1 MKNAS
6 TYKEPKNAD
15 DILQE
20 RIKEISEYKYALD
33 ESCIVAITDQK
44 GIIQHAN
51 DNFCKISKYSRE
63 ELIGQDHRI
72 INSGHHP
79 KDFIRSIWTTIANGK
94 IWRGELKNKAKD
106 GTIYWVDTTIVPFLN
121 EEGKPYQYI
130 AIRAD
135 ITERKRVEEN
145 LEKSLKEITDYK
157 YALDESSIIA
167 ITDQKGIIQHANDN
181 FCKISK
187 YSRGELIGQDHRIIN
202 SGHHPK
208 EFIRN
213 IWATIAK
220 GKIWRGELKN
230 KAKDGTIYWV
240 DTTIVPFLNQDGK
253 PYQYVAIRS
262 DITERKK
269 LEEQHALFADIVNS
283 SDDAIFS
290 KNLDG
295 VITSW
300 NHGAEKVFGYTA
312 EEIIGK
318 HISIL
323 VPLHHRHEEKEIME
337 KIYRGFT
344 VEQFETSRIR
354 KDGKVIDVTLTVSP
368 MKDSFGNIIGA
379 SKVSRDMS
387 EKKANERNRLKSDF
401 LANMSHELRT
411 PMNAILGFSELL
423 IDKKVG
429 ELSDKQ
435 LEYLNDIHN
444 SGSHLLQ
451 LINNV
456 LDLSKI
462 ESGKTQLTIESFHIA
477 EVIEEVINVLKPLAD
492 KKQILI
498 TLQLSKVVDEISVD
512 KNKFRQILYNLVSN
526 AIKFNHTAG
535 SIVLVTVPV
544 GEASFLMQVT
554 DNGIGISKENQGK
567 LFTPFMQLD
576 SGTTR
581 KHEGSGLGLAL
592 TKSIVE
598 LQDGTIN
605 VESEITKGTTFSVT
619 MPLILRK

>member
-6 TYKEPKNAD
+6 TYKENKNAD

-20 RIKEISEYKYALD
+20 RIKEISDYKYALD

-63 ELIGQDHRI
+63 ELIGHDHRI

-79 KDFIRSIWTTIANGK
+79 KDFIRNIWATIAKGK
-94 IWRGELKNKAKD
+94 IWKGELKNKAKD

-121 EEGKPYQYI
+121 EEQ
-130 AIRAD
+130 
-135 ITERKRVEEN
+135 
-145 LEKSLKEITDYK
+145 
-157 YALDESSIIA
+157 
-167 ITDQKGIIQHANDN
+167 
-181 FCKISK
+181 
-187 YSRGELIGQDHRIIN
+187 
-202 SGHHPK
+202 
-208 EFIRN
+208 
-213 IWATIAK
+213 
-220 GKIWRGELKN
+220 
-230 KAKDGTIYWV
+230 
-240 DTTIVPFLNQDGK
+240 K

-269 LEEQHALFADIVNS
+269 LEEQQALFADIVNS

-290 KNLDG
+290 KNLEG
-295 VITSW
+295 MVTSW

-323 VPLHHRHEEKEIME
+323 VPPNHQHEEKEIME
-337 KIYRGFT
+337 KIYKGFT

-354 KDGKVIDVTLTVSP
+354 KDGKIIDVTLTVSP
-368 MKDSFGNIIGA
+368 MKDSFGKIIGA

-462 ESGKTQLTIESFHIA
+462 ESGNTQLTIESFHIA

-492 KKQILI
+492 KKQIHI
-498 TLQLSKVVDEISVD
+498 SLQLSKVVDEISVD

-526 AIKFNHTAG
+526 AIKFNHIAG
-535 SIVLVTVPV
+535 SIVLVTVPIGKV
-544 GEASFLMQVT
+544 SFLMQVT
-554 DNGIGISKENQGK
+554 DNGIGISKENLGK

-598 LQDGTIN
+598 LQDGTIS

-619 MPLILRK
+619 MPLNIRK